1 MTKTIIIIVLYF
13 IFFKLSIKN
22 YNPIFPFST
31 VARAAA
37 AATINDNDGQQKEQ
51 N

>member
-1 MTKTIIIIVLYF
+1 MTKTIYCF
-13 IFFKLSIKN
+13 KFQFFLLSIKN
-22 YNPIFPFST
+22 NNPIFPFST
-31 VARAAA
+31 VARATA